1 MPKFYFDVGA
11 NDGSS
16 MCKFAYEDQDSHIF
30 AFEPTPRMVGV
41 LQDRYSHL
49 KNYHIIQKAVSN
61 VPGKLPFFVAGNEDW
76 GCSSLCKFQE
86 SEQLSITWP
95 GRKDFNVTDVIEVEV
110 IRLDDFI
117 DEQRVNGIIID
128 QIEFFHC
135 DVQGKDLEALMSM
148 GKYLSI
154 IKNGV
159 IEMPT
164 AHNSKLYT
172 DQKWLAD
179 DAVAFLEGNNFQID
193 QITSN
198 DAQRNEVNIYFSV
211 KL

>member
-16 MCKFAYEDQDSHIF
+16 MWRFAQDQDSYVF
-30 AFEPTPRMVGV
+30 AFEPTPRMIGI
-41 LQDRYSHL
+41 LEGRYSHL
-49 KNYHIIQKAVSN
+49 KNYHIVPKAVSDT
-61 VPGKLPFFVAGNEDW
+61 PGKQTFFISGNEDW

-86 SEQLSITWP
+86 SETLSVKWP
-95 GRKDFNVTDVIEVEV
+95 GRKDFSVTDQIEVEV

-117 DEQRVNGIIID
+117 DEQRSKGVFID

-154 IKNGV
+154 IKEGV

-164 AHNSKLYT
+164 SHDSKLYAN
-172 DQKWLAD
+172 QRWLAD
-179 DAVAFLEGNNFQID
+179 DAIAFLQENNFQITK
-193 QITSN
+193 IESN
-198 DAQRNEVNIYFSV
+198 DVQRNEVNIYFSV